1 MEEVRWLVSGT
12 KVQRRL
18 NWREDLYLA
27 YWSRFQRLLT
37 EVKFR
42 VYYWSEVRG
51 GFTEVKFSAGLL
63 EEERSADSLEEGG
76 E

>member
-1 MEEVRWLVSGT
+1 
-12 KVQRRL
+12 
-18 NWREDLYLA
+18 
-27 YWSRFQRLLT
+27 LT

-51 GFTEVKFSAGLL
+51 GFTGVKFSAGLL

-76 E
+76 EKFRNWLIGGKI